1 MGFPGMTV
9 QLDACIHPSPLRR
22 AFLRRTERYFMSK
35 PSTSEVMSYAG
46 GMTSIGASLTLTEF
60 GVLVGIVTA
69 LLTFVINAIYVY
81 RRDRR
86 EQRECDAALAHMD
99 DPPWEDYS

>member
-1 MGFPGMTV
+1 
-9 QLDACIHPSPLRR
+9 L
-22 AFLRRTERYFMSK
+22 
-35 PSTSEVMSYAG
+35 
-46 GMTSIGASLTLTEF
+46 

-69 LLTFVINAIYVY
+69 MLTFVINAIYVY

-86 EQRECDAALAHMD
+86 EQRESDAALAHMD

>member
-1 MGFPGMTV
+1 MGFPGMV
-9 QLDACIHPSPLRR
+9 MRLDERIYVGPLRR
-22 AFLRRTERYFMSK
+22 AFLRQTERDCMSK

-69 LLTFVINAIYVY
+69 MLTFIINAIYVY

-86 EQRECDAALAHMD
+86 EQRESDAALAHMD
-99 DPPWEDYS
+99 APPWEDYS

>member
-1 MGFPGMTV
+1 
-9 QLDACIHPSPLRR
+9 
-22 AFLRRTERYFMSK
+22 MSK
-35 PSTSEVMSYAG
+35 PSTLEVMSYAG
-46 GMTSIGASLTLTEF
+46 GMTSIGASLTLTEL

-86 EQRECDAALAHMD
+86 EQRESDAALAHLGNS
-99 DPPWEDYS
+99 PWEDYS